1 MTMSLPRRLFAE
13 FLGTAALVMVV
24 IGSGLMGQQLSGDL
38 GVVILINQISTVL
51 GLGVL
56 VALLIP
62 VSGAHINPAVT
73 MVMTLRRHVSVGEG
87 LGYIMVQFIGGIAG
101 AVGAQAMFDLPLV
114 EFSDNQ
120 RLSTGTFLGEIIS
133 TAGLIAVIVTAVAQ
147 SKATWLP
154 LLVPAWIGAGFFA
167 TSSTSFANPSVT
179 LGRMFT
185 DSFTGIAP
193 ESVLGFIAAQVLGA
207 LLGWLLVS
215 VFYPERFRSQQP
227 AGQSP
232 PTTGPAH
239 TVKEGS

>member
-1 MTMSLPRRLFAE
+1 VTMSLPRRLFAE

-24 IGSGLMGQQLSGDL
+24 IGSGLMGQSLSGDL

-73 MVMTLRRHVSVGEG
+73 LIMTLRRELSAGEG
-87 LGYIMVQFIGGIAG
+87 LSYGVVQLAGGVAG

-120 RLSTGTFLGEIIS
+120 RLTTGVFVGEVVS
-133 TAGLIAVIVTAVAQ
+133 TAGLIAVILTALAQ

-167 TSSTSFANPSVT
+167 TSSTSFANPAVT
-179 LGRMFT
+179 VGRMFT
-185 DSFTGIAP
+185 DSFTGIAV

-207 LLGWLLVS
+207 LLGWLLVAL
-215 VFYPERFRSQQP
+215 FYPTRVAPEPRGDEVSQADRF
-227 AGQSP
+227 
-232 PTTGPAH
+232 
-239 TVKEGS
+239 

>member
-1 MTMSLPRRLFAE
+1 MSLPRRLFAE

-24 IGSGLMGQQLSGDL
+24 IGSGLMGQRLSADL

-51 GLGVL
+51 GLAVL

-62 VSGAHINPAVT
+62 VSGALINPAVT
-73 MVMTLRRHVSVGEG
+73 LVTTLRRELSASEG
-87 LGYIMVQFIGGIAG
+87 LGYGVVQHAGGLAG

-120 RLSTGTFLGEIIS
+120 RLTTGSFLGEVIS
-133 TAGLIAVIVTAVAQ
+133 TAGLIAVILTAIAQ
-147 SKATWLP
+147 SKAGWLP

-167 TSSTSFANPSVT
+167 TSSTSFANPAVT
-179 LGRMFT
+179 VGRMFT
-185 DSFTGIAP
+185 DSFTGIAV

-215 VFYPERFRSQQP
+215 LYYR
-227 AGQSP
+227 AGLAREPQGEEASR
-232 PTTGPAH
+232 ANH
-239 TVKEGS
+239 TEHTAKEGP

>member
-1 MTMSLPRRLFAE
+1 MSLPRRLFAE

-24 IGSGLMGQQLSGDL
+24 IGSGLMGQRLSADL
-38 GVVILINQISTVL
+38 GVVILINQIGTVL
-51 GLGVL
+51 GLAVL

-73 MVMTLRRHVSVGEG
+73 LVMTLRRELSASEG
-87 LGYIMVQFIGGIAG
+87 LSYGFVQLAGGVAG

-120 RLSTGTFLGEIIS
+120 RLTTGSFLSEVIS
-133 TAGLIAVIVTAVAQ
+133 TAGLIAVILTAVAQ
-147 SKATWLP
+147 SKAGWLP

-167 TSSTSFANPSVT
+167 TSSTSFANPAVT
-179 LGRMFT
+179 VGRMFT
-185 DSFTGIAP
+185 DSFTGIAV

-215 VFYPERFRSQQP
+215 LYYPTRLAREAQGEEASR
-227 AGQSP
+227 AN
-232 PTTGPAH
+232 H
-239 TVKEGS
+239 TEHTAKEGS

>member
-24 IGSGLMGQQLSGDL
+24 IGSGLMGQSLSPDL

-62 VSGAHINPAVT
+62 ISGAHINPAVT
-73 MVMTLRRHVSVGEG
+73 LIMILRRELPVVEG
-87 LGYIMVQFIGGIAG
+87 LNYVVVQLAGGVAG

-120 RLSTGTFLGEIIS
+120 RLTAGTFLGEMIS
-133 TAGLIAVIVTAVAQ
+133 TAGLIAVILTALAQ
-147 SKATWLP
+147 SKAGWLP
-154 LLVPAWIGAGFFA
+154 LVVPAWIGAGFFA

-179 LGRMFT
+179 VGRMFT

-215 VFYPERFRSQQP
+215 VFYPTRLAREPEGDEAAQ
-227 AGQSP
+227 AGQP
-232 PTTGPAH
+232 EH
-239 TVKEGS
+239 TAKEGP

>member
-1 MTMSLPRRLFAE
+1 MLMSLPRRLFAE

-24 IGSGLMGQQLSGDL
+24 IGSGLMGQRLSADL
-38 GVVILINQISTVL
+38 GVVILINQIATVL
-51 GLGVL
+51 GLAVL

-73 MVMTLRRHVSVGEG
+73 LVMTLRRELSASEG
-87 LGYIMVQFIGGIAG
+87 LSYGFVQLAGGVAG

-120 RLSTGTFLGEIIS
+120 RLTTGSFLGEVIS
-133 TAGLIAVIVTAVAQ
+133 TAGLIAVILTAVAQ
-147 SKATWLP
+147 SKAGWLP

-167 TSSTSFANPSVT
+167 TSSTSFANPAVT
-179 LGRMFT
+179 VGRMFT
-185 DSFTGIAP
+185 DSFTGIAV

-215 VFYPERFRSQQP
+215 LYYP
-227 AGQSP
+227 
-232 PTTGPAH
+232 TGLAREPQGEEASRAAH
-239 TVKEGS
+239 TEHTAKEGP